1 MYFLIKR
8 EYKDRAFFFPF
19 SLTKSPHLCSVIRK
33 LIGTLPQT
41 FPDSN
46 INMKNINFSQEY
58 LRSSDN
64 LFKINSLIQEI
75 STDPVV
81 LECVIQDLMESND
94 YSLEEVVDSYIG
106 AIEEDLLVI
115 KEAMIERVSEMQ
127 SSGLYDND
135 EEEEEE
141 ED

>member
-1 MYFLIKR
+1 MNAS
-8 EYKDRAFFFPF
+8 D
-19 SLTKSPHLCSVIRK
+19 
-33 LIGTLPQT
+33 
-41 FPDSN
+41 
-46 INMKNINFSQEY
+46 FSQEY

-115 KEAMIERVSEMQ
+115 KEAMKERVSEMQ

>member
-1 MYFLIKR
+1 
-8 EYKDRAFFFPF
+8 
-19 SLTKSPHLCSVIRK
+19 
-33 LIGTLPQT
+33 
-41 FPDSN
+41 
-46 INMKNINFSQEY
+46 MKNVNFSQEY

>member
-1 MYFLIKR
+1 
-8 EYKDRAFFFPF
+8 
-19 SLTKSPHLCSVIRK
+19 
-33 LIGTLPQT
+33 
-41 FPDSN
+41 
-46 INMKNINFSQEY
+46 
-58 LRSSDN
+58 
-64 LFKINSLIQEI
+64 
-75 STDPVV
+75 
-81 LECVIQDLMESND
+81 MESND

-127 SSGLYDND
+127 SSGLYDNE

>member
-1 MYFLIKR
+1 MNAS
-8 EYKDRAFFFPF
+8 DF
-19 SLTKSPHLCSVIRK
+19 SK
-33 LIGTLPQT
+33 
-41 FPDSN
+41 
-46 INMKNINFSQEY
+46 EY